1 MQRPTNERRY
11 LSEVRVRK
19 LARRTLLLST
29 ALLLAFASLT
39 HAQTTDYKLQAA
51 DSGDPSNCCRALTT
65 GTTSP
70 TGTALQSSDL
80 KNLTGGGALWGF
92 KTPAGTGLGGTIP
105 SGTTPSFTLYMKK
118 TANFGVIRPTAT
130 LSLNN
135 GGTAICNKTGP
146 DLTST
151 LQAITFSCDALSAG
165 IPESATDKMTLW
177 IGYAIITSTSHSV
190 KVEIDIEGSTISRAT
205 VPNPVSAQIT
215 SLSPTSGPGN
225 TSVTVTGANFGAT
238 QGTNIVKFSTTSAT
252 VSSWANTSITTAVP
266 TGLNNGPDPLTVPVV
281 VNVGGVNS
289 NSVNFSVIAPPSLSS
304 VAPTSGHRGDT
315 VTIAG
320 ANFLATQGSST
331 VKFGTTPALAADT
344 TWSNTSIVTK
354 VPPTATDGPVV
365 VRVSSQDSN
374 SKPFTVIIPGPISG
388 TITKASDSSAL
399 QGATVQAVLTGVI
412 KGTATTAANGTYSI
426 PNLDPGTYDVRVLA
440 TGYSSEVRSTTLANN
455 SSATADVAMSHPGS
469 ISGQVTAGGATPLP
483 GAAVTMFLNGIQK
496 GSGNTDASGN
506 YSLTGLHPGSY
517 TLQVVNVGYRT
528 KEQTAVVNDNATT
541 TANVSLDVA
550 PAGPVTYAYDA
561 LGRLISVTDPSG
573 DAATYNYDPVGN
585 ILSIGRIGAGSV
597 AITQITPA
605 SAPVNAPITIY
616 GTGFSATP
624 TQNTVTFPSAGGG
637 QTQATVTSST
647 IGRIVTSVP
656 ADATTGTLVVGT
668 PLGSTNTSFTVTTAA
683 AAPTI
688 SGFTPGTAFPG
699 TALTVSGTNFD
710 TTLAN
715 DRVIVNA
722 TVASPTSA
730 TATSIGVP
738 VPEGATSGRI
748 SVSTM
753 NGTAVSA
760 TDLIIPPSSEPID
773 FTGRIGFGDANAVT
787 VPING
792 SQHIALLL
800 FDGVAG
806 RRASIKVSNVTF
818 FGTVTLLTPFGVG
831 LGSPGFVQQSLAL
844 DTKLLPVSGTYTII
858 VRSTGDPGTGT
869 VRVTLYDVTDVS
881 GTIAACGAP
890 PSDCPVTVTTTTP
903 GQNAR
908 YTFAGAVNQRVSLS
922 IGSGIDGAVQILSPE
937 NAPLGPGANYS
948 VPTSATSAAFFDAIA
963 LTEAGTYTVF
973 VNPGDLSTG
982 SLGLSLHNSSD
993 ITTSIVPGGAAV
1005 NVATS
1010 LIGQRVLASFTAAAG
1025 QRVSLDTTNVIFPAG
1040 LGCKGTMSLV
1050 DANNVTLR
1058 SDGCLLGGF
1067 NSYLDVTDPLA
1078 AGTYRVIFDP
1088 AGEYL
1093 GSATLT
1099 LHDVPADVTGTLTI
1113 NDPTPLPV
1121 TISTAGQNASL
1132 GFTAGAQTVRIH
1144 VSGSPFTVNPCVT
1157 VKLMQG
1163 TTVLQTTS
1171 SCAADF
1177 FTGAY
1182 SLTAGSYT
1190 VLVDP
1195 GGSLTGSFTI
1205 SLVSP

>member
-19 LARRTLLLST
+19 LARRALLLSI
-29 ALLLAFASLT
+29 ALLLAFASLA

-51 DSGDPSNCCRALTT
+51 DSGDFCCRALTT

-70 TGTALQSSDL
+70 TGTALQSIDL
-80 KNLTGGGALWGF
+80 KNLTGSGALWGF

-146 DLTST
+146 DLPAT

-177 IGYAIITSTSHSV
+177 IGYTIITSTSHSV

-225 TSVTVTGANFGAT
+225 TSVTVTGTNFGAT

-344 TWSNTSIVTK
+344 TWSDTSIVTR

-365 VRVSSQDSN
+365 VTVSSQNSN

-388 TITKASDSSAL
+388 TITKASDSTAL

-455 SSATADVAMSHPGS
+455 SSATVDVAMSHPGS

-585 ILSIGRIGAGSV
+585 ILSIGRVGAGTV
-597 AITQITPA
+597 KITQVTPSSA
-605 SAPVNAPITIY
+605 VLNAPVTIF

-624 TQNTVTFPSAGGG
+624 SQNIVTINGAS
-637 QTQATVTSST
+637 ATVTSST
-647 IGRIVTSVP
+647 IGQIVTSVP
-656 ADATTGTLVVGT
+656 GSATIGAGSVTVTA
-668 PLGSTNTSFTVTTAA
+668 PLGNDSASFTVNGATS
-683 AAPTI
+683 APTI

-710 TTLAN
+710 STLAN

-787 VPING
+787 VPINAF
-792 SQHIALLL
+792 QHIALLL

-806 RRASIKVSNVTF
+806 RRASIRVSNVGF
-818 FGTVTLLTPFGVG
+818 FGSVTLLTPFGVE
-831 LGSPGFVQQSLAL
+831 LGHPGFTAESLAL
-844 DTKLLPVSGTYTII
+844 DTKLLPVSGTYTIV
-858 VRSTGDPGTGT
+858 VRSSGGTGT

-890 PSDCPVTVTTTTP
+890 PSDCPVTVTTNTP

-908 YTFAGAVNQRVSLS
+908 YTFTGAVNQRVSLS

-948 VPTSATSAAFFDAIA
+948 VPTSATSAAFFDAIT

-982 SLGLSLHNSSD
+982 SLGLSLHDSSD

-1078 AGTYRVIFDP
+1078 AGTDRVIFDP

-1177 FTGAY
+1177 FTVAY